1 MTNDNRE
8 TELPPLIDLPVY
20 RDTYLSQERT
30 DELCR
35 YVWEHYPD
43 PVRVIAGEIARNAL
57 DRGKAPKMMDNLSFY
72 LREDEA
78 AGKIAPLSLTAMVDL
93 MHEIDRRLHK
103 ALGHPEIEVVKYPIA
118 PTPYGPF
125 PPLIDLPVYTLPS
138 TGKPHHGV
146 TQQQA
151 DKLTHELYETLKA
164 NDPEVIFACVEHMR
178 MGMIAGEPTWKLF
191 NAAQKIAKTGDGM
204 RSGDIK
210 TELIRRLF
218 KMNETPPAQ
227 ENENHLTRD

>member
-1 MTNDNRE
+1 MTNDNQQ

-20 RDTYLSQERT
+20 RETYLSQERT

-43 PVRVIAGEIARNAL
+43 SVRVIAGEIERNAL
-57 DRGKAPKMMDNLSFY
+57 ERGKAPKMMDNLSCY

-103 ALGHPEIEVVKYPIA
+103 ALGRPEIEVVQYPIA
-118 PTPYGPF
+118 PTPRGPF
-125 PPLIDLPVYTLPS
+125 PPLIDLPVYIIPS
-138 TGKPHHGV
+138 LGTPRNGV

-151 DKLTHELYETLKA
+151 DKLTHELYEALKA
-164 NDPEVIFACVEHMR
+164 NDPEVIFASVELMR
-178 MGMIAGEPTWKLF
+178 MGLVSGEPTWKLLH
-191 NAAQKIAKTGDGM
+191 AAQKIAKTGDGM

-218 KMNETPPAQ
+218 KMNETPPVQ